1 MKSSNTLLKKFENE
15 KYDIVVLAG
24 QSNAHGHGL
33 GPVENEF
40 VPDER
45 ISLLT
50 DDADICFKKDENGQ
64 DYLYLPEKCKKHIS
78 IATEFG
84 TPENKTGNFAL
95 IFAKK
100 YLERGFLKEGRKL
113 LILRAAVGGTGF
125 AKKQWGVGNVLYER
139 LVDMTKVALDLNPE
153 NRIVAILWHQGEHDA
168 FENAGMPAQERSNFY
183 FNSITAMFNDY
194 FDKFGL
200 QNIPFIAGG
209 FVSEWYLKNKD
220 TCDAV
225 YAGMKKFLCDV
236 GGKFVNTEDLP
247 SNNEKIKNYDDIH
260 FCRESLYTLGER
272 YFAQFEEIIK

>member
-1 MKSSNTLLKKFENE
+1 MKSSNALLKKFENE

-100 YLERGFLKEGRKL
+100 YLERGLLKEGRKL

-125 AKKQWGVGNVLYER
+125 ARCCLPCLFSSSPSSVQW
-139 LVDMTKVALDLNPE
+139 
-153 NRIVAILWHQGEHDA
+153 
-168 FENAGMPAQERSNFY
+168 RSNLR
-183 FNSITAMFNDY
+183 NPPLIWQVLTMPIRRSSRA
-194 FDKFGL
+194 
-200 QNIPFIAGG
+200 
-209 FVSEWYLKNKD
+209 
-220 TCDAV
+220 
-225 YAGMKKFLCDV
+225 
-236 GGKFVNTEDLP
+236 
-247 SNNEKIKNYDDIH
+247 
-260 FCRESLYTLGER
+260 
-272 YFAQFEEIIK
+272 

>member
-50 DDADICFKKDENGQ
+50 DDAEICFKKDENGQ

-78 IATEFG
+78 IAAEFG

-100 YLERGFLKEGRKL
+100 YVEAGMLEEGRKL

-139 LVDMTKVALDLNPE
+139 LTDMTKAALGLNPE

-168 FENAGMPAQERSNFY
+168 FENVGMPDEERSNFY
-183 FNSITAMFNDY
+183 CSSISAMFNDY

-209 FVSEWYLKNKD
+209 FVSEWYLKNKQ

-225 YAGMKKFLCDV
+225 YVGMKRFLDTV
-236 GGKFVNTEDLP
+236 GGRFVNTEDLP

-260 FCRESLYTLGER
+260 FCRQSLYTLGER